1 MKKSL
6 REELE
11 RIHTITYGKRVVTEE
26 NIIDKIFK
34 TIGIDRDKLPKIDEP
49 KKADYASSDVDEFY
63 TTLNDID
70 YPIFQQKYGLNYRF
84 YFYQIFLLLII

>member
-11 RIHTITYGKRVVTEE
+11 RIHTITYGKQVVAEE

-34 TIGIDRDKLPKIDEP
+34 AIGIDRDKLPKIDEP
-49 KKADYASSDVDEFY
+49 KSAAATNNSMRCNVVNFMVIE
-63 TTLNDID
+63 N
-70 YPIFQQKYGLNYRF
+70 
-84 YFYQIFLLLII
+84 